1 MCLAVGFRSALL
13 MLAIALAGGCVRE
26 SPDPP
31 PPPRFELAVA
41 GVPGGRVTSEPPGI
55 SCGVVC
61 AARFTRGTVVTLRA
75 LPIDGAELAGWGG
88 ACHGRALCT
97 LSLVTDQKVSVR
109 FVETGTDVD
118 VPASAVPPSDLD
130 HDGVPD
136 DRDACPV
143 EPSADD
149 SGDGCPR

>member
-1 MCLAVGFRSALL
+1 MCRAMASGWALL
-13 MLAIALAGGCVRE
+13 TVAIALAGGCVRE

-31 PPPRFELAVA
+31 PPPTFELAVA

-61 AARFTRGTVVTLRA
+61 TAKFTRGTVVTLRA
-75 LPIDGAELAGWGG
+75 MPMDGAEMAGWGG
-88 ACHGRALCT
+88 ACRGRALCT
-97 LSLVTDQKVSVR
+97 LAVRGDQQVSVR
-109 FVETGTDVD
+109 FVEAGTDVD

-136 DRDACPV
+136 DRDQCPV
-143 EPSADD
+143 EPAADAT
-149 SGDGCPR
+149 GDGCPR